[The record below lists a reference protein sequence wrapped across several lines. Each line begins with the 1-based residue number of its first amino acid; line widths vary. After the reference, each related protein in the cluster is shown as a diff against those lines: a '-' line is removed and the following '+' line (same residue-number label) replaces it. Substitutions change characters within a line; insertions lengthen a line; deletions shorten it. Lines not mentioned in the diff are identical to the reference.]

1 MQFIQSSNNLS
12 LNIRICILFHTEM
25 FSTSK
30 RTISIKRPSGII
42 AGLTAAWA
50 IFGLFLAV
58 DSQLSVPPGTF
69 YKTVGIVFGV
79 NSDYAM
85 YVGFLLFMVTAVI
98 ISMIYNY
105 VSKHIRILHISS
117 MPKGIGT
124 GILAG
129 VIVWGVLFLP
139 MHYYVIQPALSG
151 MANESNPVNLD
162 PSVANQLI
170 QFSDMIVIGSL
181 ALHMLFGGVM
191 GFCSRLAVI

>member
-1 MQFIQSSNNLS
+1 MLS
-12 LNIRICILFHTEM
+12 KSLKTINIR
-25 FSTSK
+25 
-30 RTISIKRPSGII
+30 RPSGII

-58 DSQLSVPPGTF
+58 DSQLNVPPGTF
-69 YKTVGIVFGV
+69 YKTIGIIFGI
-79 NSDYAM
+79 NSAYAM

-98 ISMIYNY
+98 ISIIYNY
-105 VSKHIRILHISS
+105 ISKHIRILNINS

-139 MHYYVIQPALSG
+139 LHYYVIQPALSG
-151 MANESNPVNLD
+151 MANDDLNLNPGSLD
-162 PSVANQLI
+162 PSITKQLLELSNI
-170 QFSDMIVIGSL
+170 IVVGSL

>member
-1 MQFIQSSNNLS
+1 
-12 LNIRICILFHTEM
+12 
-25 FSTSK
+25 
-30 RTISIKRPSGII
+30 
-42 AGLTAAWA
+42 
-50 IFGLFLAV
+50 
-58 DSQLSVPPGTF
+58 
-69 YKTVGIVFGV
+69 
-79 NSDYAM
+79 M
-85 YVGFLLFMVTAVI
+85 YVGFLLFMATAVI
-98 ISMIYNY
+98 ISVIYNY
-105 VSKHIRILHISS
+105 VSKRIRILHISS

>member
-1 MQFIQSSNNLS
+1 MSSES
-12 LNIRICILFHTEM
+12 L
-25 FSTSK
+25 

-58 DSQLSVPPGTF
+58 DSQLNVPPGTF
-69 YKTVGIVFGV
+69 YKTVGMIFGI
-79 NSDYAM
+79 NSAYAM
-85 YVGFLLFMVTAVI
+85 YVGFLLFMITAVI

-105 VSKHIRILHISS
+105 VSEHVRIFRISS
-117 MPKGIGT
+117 MPKGIAT

-139 MHYYVIQPALSG
+139 LHYYVIQPALSDTADG
-151 MANESNPVNLD
+151 LNTAGNLD
-162 PSVANQLI
+162 PLVAQQLLNLSSTI
-170 QFSDMIVIGSL
+170 IVGSL

>member
-1 MQFIQSSNNLS
+1 MQFKQSGNYLS
-12 LNIRICILFHTEM
+12 LNIRICISYIQKMLPP
-25 FSTSK
+25 SL
-30 RTISIKRPSGII
+30 RTMSIKRPSGII

-50 IFGLFLAV
+50 VFGLFLAV

-69 YKTVGIVFGV
+69 YKTVGVVFGI

-98 ISMIYNY
+98 ISVIYNY
-105 VSKHIRILHISS
+105 VSKHVRILHISS

-139 MHYYVIQPALSG
+139 MNYFVIQPALSG
-151 MANESNPVNLD
+151 IAIGSNIGNLD

>member
-1 MQFIQSSNNLS
+1 MPSTILRTS
-12 LNIRICILFHTEM
+12 NIR
-25 FSTSK
+25 
-30 RTISIKRPSGII
+30 RPPGII

-85 YVGFLLFMVTAVI
+85 YIGFLLFMITAVI

-105 VSKHIRILHISS
+105 VSEHVRIFRISS

-129 VIVWGVLFLP
+129 IIVWGVLFLP
-139 MHYYVIQPALSG
+139 MHYFVIQPALSS
-151 MANESNPVNLD
+151 MANGLSPGTLD
-162 PSVANQLI
+162 SSIANQLI
-170 QFSDMIVIGSL
+170 QFSNLIIIGSL

-191 GFCSRLAVI
+191 GFCSRLAVIS

>member
-1 MQFIQSSNNLS
+1 MLTTS
-12 LNIRICILFHTEM
+12 LKTVNIR
-25 FSTSK
+25 
-30 RTISIKRPSGII
+30 RPSGII

-58 DSQLSVPPGTF
+58 DSQLNVPPGTF
-69 YKTVGIVFGV
+69 YKTIGIVFGV
-79 NSDYAM
+79 DPAYAM
-85 YVGFLLFMVTAVI
+85 YVGFLLFMITAVI

-105 VSKHIRILHISS
+105 VSEHVRIFHISS

-139 MHYYVIQPALSG
+139 LHYYVIQPALSSIA
-151 MANESNPVNLD
+151 MANSLNPENLD
-162 PSVANQLI
+162 SSVANQLI
-170 QFSDMIVIGSL
+170 QLSDVIIIGSL

-191 GFCSRLAVI
+191 GFCSRLSQI

>member
-1 MQFIQSSNNLS
+1 
-12 LNIRICILFHTEM
+12 M
-25 FSTSK
+25 FSK
-30 RTISIKRPSGII
+30 PLRTVSIRRPSGII

-79 NSDYAM
+79 NSAYAM

-98 ISMIYNY
+98 ISMVYNY
-105 VSKHIRILHISS
+105 VSKRIRILHISS

-129 VIVWGVLFLP
+129 VIVWGALFLP
-139 MHYYVIQPALSG
+139 MHYFVIQPALSS
-151 MANESNPVNLD
+151 MAMSDGLNPGNLD